1 MLNQR
6 LGSTDKRVDVRDK
19 RLKKGWKV
27 MKITVSGGDP
37 PLAAYKQSPLR
48 ITETPLKRW
57 NLQLPRGVFQTIDKR
72 LFILLRPFLKD
83 G

>member
-1 MLNQR
+1 
-6 LGSTDKRVDVRDK
+6 
-19 RLKKGWKV
+19 

-37 PLAAYKQSPLR
+37 SLAAYKQSPLR
-48 ITETPLKRW
+48 ITKTPLKSGKSQP
-57 NLQLPRGVFQTIDKR
+57 LRGVFQAIDKL